1 METWMALSRK
11 GLCILLGIVA
21 LGLTSLVCRTASA
34 ADDAEEVATY
44 AVQRRLFREGLELN
58 AGLGFLPLN
67 AFYKGFAVEGS
78 VTYHFSTTWGWE
90 IAEGGYVFAKTSTG
104 LQQQL
109 LNNFGVQP
117 TQLPNAEFLG
127 SSNILFTPFYGKLAG
142 LNHSLSHLEILIPF
156 GLALGLY
163 QNPQQVYEGL
173 DLGLGLRWFL
183 STHTSLRL
191 EARDFFLTPG
201 FSPVSLTQELF
212 VTLGL
217 SVAFGGPDR

>member
-1 METWMALSRK
+1 MTVAFDGASR
-11 GLCILLGIVA
+11 
-21 LGLTSLVCRTASA
+21 LVF
-34 ADDAEEVATY
+34 V
-44 AVQRRLFREGLELN
+44 VELN

-127 SSNILFTPFYGKLAG
+127 SDDDRRSGALPPCHARHAARRCGRR
-142 LNHSLSHLEILIPF
+142 LSQALPCGDRCCGGELVGF
-156 GLALGLY
+156 G
-163 QNPQQVYEGL
+163 
-173 DLGLGLRWFL
+173 
-183 STHTSLRL
+183 
-191 EARDFFLTPG
+191 
-201 FSPVSLTQELF
+201 
-212 VTLGL
+212 
-217 SVAFGGPDR
+217 